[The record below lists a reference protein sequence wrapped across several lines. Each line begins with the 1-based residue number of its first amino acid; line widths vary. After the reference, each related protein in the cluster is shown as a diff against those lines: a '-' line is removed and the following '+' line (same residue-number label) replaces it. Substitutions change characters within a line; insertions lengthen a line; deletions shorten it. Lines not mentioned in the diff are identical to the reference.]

1 MRASASPS
9 AAVVL
14 ELEAGALLDLID
26 ADRDWYKVRDPQS
39 KKEGFVPVA
48 AVELL
53 PGPASQGAGASAQ
66 KPPAWARSR
75 QPPAA
80 SRRPRRGRRR
90 RATGPTAGTSR

>member
-1 MRASASPS
+1 MRASASPT

-14 ELEAGALLDLID
+14 ELKAGALLDLVD

-39 KKEGFVPVA
+39 KKEGFVSVA

-53 PGPASQGAGASAQ
+53 PGPATQGAGASAQ
-66 KPPAWARSR
+66 KPSAAGQKPQAS
-75 QPPAA
+75 AA
-80 SRRPRRGRRR
+80 SRRPRRARRR